1 METLGVVVF
10 IIIIFIAGSWMNNY
24 GPLADDLTSDDEKKE
39 NFSKACKFGIGA
51 IFVIGIIGLLLD

>member
-1 METLGVVVF
+1 MEALGAVILIIIVF
-10 IIIIFIAGSWMNNY
+10 IIGSWMNNY

-51 IFVIGIIGLLLD
+51 IFVVGIIGSLLE